1 VAFLSDEKREVIRPL
16 DLLDE
21 TEGEYAGVSRPFTF
35 VLRPDLRVHKAYDG
49 WFFVGGPTLEE
60 LRRDLRKIME
70 TRKDHRYEAYDT
82 PEVKSIRIPQ
92 QEWPTAC
99 RR

>member
-1 VAFLSDEKREVIRPL
+1 MAFLSDEKREVIRPL

-35 VLRPDLRVHKAYDG
+35 VLRPDLTVHKAYDG
-49 WFFVGGPTLEE
+49 EFFVGGPTLEE
-60 LRRDLRKIME
+60 LRPDLREIME

-82 PEVKSIRIPQ
+82 PEAKSIRIPQ
-92 QEWPTAC
+92 QSGPTAC